1 MEQKEKKRRLKC
13 CRKKTGKYLAVDGGH
28 SHKKTGKYLAVD
40 GGHSHKKTGKYL
52 AVDGGH
58 SHKKRSQIATLLQHV
73 FLLTLQTN

>member
-13 CRKKTGKYLAVDGGH
+13 CR
-28 SHKKTGKYLAVD
+28 
-40 GGHSHKKTGKYL
+40 KKTGKYL

>member
-13 CRKKTGKYLAVDGGH
+13 CR
-28 SHKKTGKYLAVD
+28 KKTGKYLAVD